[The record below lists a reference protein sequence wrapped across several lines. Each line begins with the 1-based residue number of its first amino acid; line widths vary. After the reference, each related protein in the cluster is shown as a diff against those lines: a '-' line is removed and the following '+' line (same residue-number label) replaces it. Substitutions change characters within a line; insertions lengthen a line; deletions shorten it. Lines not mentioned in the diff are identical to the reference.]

1 MIKIFLN
8 LKKTKIA
15 LYAMFLTNKY
25 GLKLKKTKNSKEK
38 MNLRLEY
45 SSKLLEKLNISVNV
59 LNKDKIPSSGQFLLV
74 SNHRSII
81 DPLIIEI
88 ALKNS
93 SIKGFW
99 VAKKELYNSLFFG
112 SFTKNAGSILI
123 DRESSNMS
131 DFFKRTKEIVKEGHS
146 IFIFPEGTRNTTN
159 EVLNGFK
166 DGSKLIALKNRL
178 DILPI
183 FIKTN
188 ANEALKQAIEN
199 GKENIKIDVLMGEP
213 ISYKDRTSLE
223 ENYKKQFN
231 I

>member
-1 MIKIFLN
+1 
-8 LKKTKIA
+8 
-15 LYAMFLTNKY
+15 MFLTNKY